1 MAFRDWNGDGKKD
14 WIDDTI
20 EYKIYKMYKENQEL
34 KKQQKD
40 NFDDFPTYDET
51 ETGDGKL
58 HIFKFILEIAYF
70 IFILM
75 SFYYSPKWQNFLN
88 YMIAFS
94 GFAIFNN
101 LQDKNKKRAA
111 MLAGIGVVLS
121 VFIFKRYYDAFR
133 IFVLWKIGI
142 YV

>member
-58 HIFKFILEIAYF
+58 HIFKFILEITYLYLYLCLF
-70 IFILM
+70 ITA
-75 SFYYSPKWQNFLN
+75 QN
-88 YMIAFS
+88 
-94 GFAIFNN
+94 G
-101 LQDKNKKRAA
+101 
-111 MLAGIGVVLS
+111 
-121 VFIFKRYYDAFR
+121 R
-133 IFVLWKIGI
+133 IFLTI
-142 YV
+142 

>member
-58 HIFKFILEIAYF
+58 HILYLYLCLFITA
-70 IFILM
+70 
-75 SFYYSPKWQNFLN
+75 QN
-88 YMIAFS
+88 
-94 GFAIFNN
+94 G
-101 LQDKNKKRAA
+101 
-111 MLAGIGVVLS
+111 
-121 VFIFKRYYDAFR
+121 R
-133 IFVLWKIGI
+133 IFLTI
-142 YV
+142 

>member
-20 EYKIYKMYKENQEL
+20 EYKIYNMYKENQEL

-58 HIFKFILEIAYF
+58 HIFKFILEMAYF

-75 SFYYSPKWQNFLN
+75 SFYYSPK
-88 YMIAFS
+88 
-94 GFAIFNN
+94 
-101 LQDKNKKRAA
+101 
-111 MLAGIGVVLS
+111 
-121 VFIFKRYYDAFR
+121 
-133 IFVLWKIGI
+133 
-142 YV
+142 

>member
-51 ETGDGKL
+51 ETGNGKL

-88 YMIAFS
+88 YMIAFW
-94 GFAIFNN
+94 GLRFLTICRIKTKNV
-101 LQDKNKKRAA
+101 LQCLRE
-111 MLAGIGVVLS
+111 
-121 VFIFKRYYDAFR
+121 
-133 IFVLWKIGI
+133 
-142 YV
+142 